1 MLGVMEVFTLYEQL
15 SKLSAFLSSSHTV
28 SKEWQVSIK
37 SLCEGQKILGPLKL
51 IPPLRGVLLP
61 VILKIESRQ

>member
-1 MLGVMEVFTLYEQL
+1 MLGVMEVFALYEQMP
-15 SKLSAFLSSSHTV
+15 KLSAFLFSPHAASEVWHISA
-28 SKEWQVSIK
+28 KF
-37 SLCEGQKILGPLKL
+37 LCEGQTILGPPKL